1 MAGVFLC
8 AHNSAMEKDN
18 IYAQPREHVSAFCF
32 DEHVVRVFD
41 DMIARSVP
49 GYGLLLEMISVITR
63 EYAKPDTTLYDLGCS
78 LGASTLAM
86 RHSAPAGTRIV
97 AIDNAPAMIERA
109 QHNITADAATAP
121 VTLLC
126 DDIRQL
132 AFERSS
138 LMTFNLT
145 LQFIPAADR
154 LPLLSRMADALI
166 KDGALILSEKIQ
178 LPDAQK
184 NQTITTLH
192 HGFKR
197 AQGYS
202 DLEIAQKRS
211 ALDNVLIPD
220 TLDTHIQRLHDA
232 GFTQVVPWFQC
243 FNFVSL
249 LAIR

>member
-1 MAGVFLC
+1 MTEDRL
-8 AHNSAMEKDN
+8 
-18 IYAQPREHVSAFCF
+18 YAQTRERIEAFRFDDHVA
-32 DEHVVRVFD
+32 RVFA

-49 GYGLLLEMISVITR
+49 GYGLLLEMIHVITR
-63 EYAKPDTTLYDLGCS
+63 EYAKPDTVLYDLGCS

-86 RHSAPAGTRIV
+86 RHVAPAGSRII
-97 AIDNAPAMIERA
+97 AIDNAPAMVERA
-109 QHNITADAATAP
+109 RANIDGDTSSIP

-126 DDIRQL
+126 DDIRNIT
-132 AFERSS
+132 FESPAS

-145 LQFIPAADR
+145 LQFIPPDDR
-154 LPLLSRMADALI
+154 LPLLTRMANAMVSG
-166 KDGALILSEKIQ
+166 GALILSEKIQ
-178 LPDAQK
+178 LPDPQDDH
-184 NQTITTLH
+184 TIITLH

-220 TLDTHIQRLHDA
+220 TLDTHITRLHEA

-249 LAIR
+249 LAVR